1 MRGDVMTN
9 VVGVDVAKAT
19 FDVALGLAKPGKFQT
34 RAKLANREDGFGE
47 LLAWLDNHA
56 PEAAVCMEAT
66 GIYHEA
72 LAVFLVQQGKTVYV
86 ANPAQVK
93 YFGKSQLSRTKTDR
107 TDAKLIAQFAT
118 SQQAGA
124 KPMSPWTPPTPAQR
138 TLRALVER
146 LDDLKGMERME
157 ANRLDVVNDVV
168 NDVVRDSVEA
178 SLKELRKQI
187 KALEQRIDKHIDKDQ
202 GLRHDAALMTSIPGI
217 AKTTSASLLAA
228 LGDLRR
234 FDAPGKLVAFA
245 GLNPALRESG
255 TLKGQV
261 RLSKTGAP
269 SLRSKLYMPAVSA
282 KNHNPVV
289 RSFCERLLARGKL
302 PIVTVCAAMRKLL
315 HLVWGVIHTNT
326 PFDTDYARHHSAPLS
341 YVSGDCAIA

>member
-1 MRGDVMTN
+1 M

-19 FDVALGLAKPGKFQT
+19 FDVAVGLAKAGKFQT
-34 RAKLANREDGFGE
+34 RAKVANREEGFKE
-47 LLAWLDNHA
+47 LMIWLDKHA

-72 LAVFLVQQGKTVYV
+72 LASFLVQQGKTVYV

-93 YFGKSQLSRTKTDR
+93 YFGKSQLTRTKTDR

-118 SQQAGA
+118 SQQAGP
-124 KPMSPWTPPTPAQR
+124 KPMSPWTPPTPGQR
-138 TLRALVER
+138 ILRAQVER

-157 ANRLDVVNDVV
+157 ANRLDVANDA
-168 NDVVRDSVEA
+168 VRDSVET
-178 SLKELRKQI
+178 SLKTLRQQI
-187 KALEQRIDKHIDKDQ
+187 KALERRIDKHIDQDP
-202 GLRHDAALMTSIPGI
+202 GLRHDATLIASIPGI

-261 RLSKTGAP
+261 RISKTGAP
-269 SLRSKLYMPAVSA
+269 GLRAKLYMPAVSA
-282 KNHNPVV
+282 KNHNPIV
-289 RSFCERLLARGKL
+289 RAFCERLLARGKL

-315 HLVWGVIHTNT
+315 HLAWGVIHTDT
-326 PFDTDYARHHSAPLS
+326 PFDANHARHHSDSTSHA
-341 YVSGDCAIA
+341 SGHCALA

>member
-9 VVGVDVAKAT
+9 IVGVDVAKAT
-19 FDVALGLAKPGKFQT
+19 FDVAVGLAKPGKFQT
-34 RAKLANREDGFGE
+34 RAKVANQDEGFQA
-47 LLAWLDNHA
+47 LMAWLDKHA

-72 LAVFLVQQGKTVYV
+72 LAIFLVQQGKTVYV

-93 YFGKSQLSRTKTDR
+93 YFGKSQLTRTKTDR

-124 KPMSPWTPPTPAQR
+124 KPMVPWTPPTPAQR

-157 ANRLDVVNDVV
+157 ANRLDVANDA
-168 NDVVRDSVEA
+168 VRGSVEA
-178 SLKELRKQI
+178 SLKQLRKQI
-187 KALEQRIDKHIDKDQ
+187 KALEQRIDTHIDKDP

-217 AKTTSASLLAA
+217 AKTTSASLLAT

-261 RLSKTGAP
+261 RISKTGAS
-269 SLRSKLYMPAVSA
+269 SLRAKLYMPAVSA
-282 KNHNPVV
+282 KNHNPIIHA
-289 RSFCERLLARGKL
+289 FCERLLARGKL

-315 HLVWGVIHTNT
+315 HLVWGVIHTDT
-326 PFDTDYARHHSAPLS
+326 PFDINHADHHHAPTRS
-341 YVSGDCAIA
+341 TPNHCALA

>member
-1 MRGDVMTN
+1 MTN

-34 RAKLANREDGFGE
+34 RAKLANREEGFQE
-47 LLAWLDNHA
+47 LIAWLDKHA

-72 LAVFLVQQGKTVYV
+72 LAIFLVQQGKTVYV

-118 SQQAGA
+118 SQQTGT
-124 KPMSPWTPPTPAQR
+124 KPMVPWTPPTPAQR

-146 LDDLKGMERME
+146 LDDLKGMEQME
-157 ANRLDVVNDVV
+157 ANRLDVASDA
-168 NDVVRDSVEA
+168 VRGSLED

-187 KALEQRIDKHIDKDQ
+187 KSLEKRIDQHIDKDQ
-202 GLRHDAALMTSIPGI
+202 RLRHDAALMKSIPGI

-255 TLKGQV
+255 TLKGKIRV
-261 RLSKTGAP
+261 SKTGAP
-269 SLRSKLYMPAVSA
+269 SLRAKLYMPAVSA

-289 RSFCERLLARGKL
+289 RAFCERLLARGKL
-302 PIVTVCAAMRKLL
+302 PIVAVCAAMRKLL

-326 PFDTDYARHHSAPLS
+326 PFDADYAEHHRTAMSHATVHGS
-341 YVSGDCAIA
+341 VA

>member
-1 MRGDVMTN
+1 MTQ

-34 RAKLANREDGFGE
+34 RAKVPNRPEGFE
-47 LLAWLDNHA
+47 ALLAWLDTHA

-66 GIYHEA
+66 GVYHEA
-72 LAVFLVQQGKTVYV
+72 LATFLVQRGKTVYV

-118 SQQAGA
+118 SQQNGA
-124 KPMSPWTPPTPAQR
+124 KPMVPWTPPTPAQR

-157 ANRLDVVNDVV
+157 ANRLDVADEA
-168 NDVVRDSVEA
+168 VRGSLEA
-178 SLKELRKQI
+178 SLKELRQQI
-187 KALEQRIDKHIDKDQ
+187 KALEKRIDQHIDQDP
-202 GLRHDAALMTSIPGI
+202 GLHHDAALMTSIPGI

-255 TLKGQV
+255 SLKGQV

-269 SLRSKLYMPAVSA
+269 SLRAKLYMPAVSA

-289 RSFCERLLARGKL
+289 HAFCQRLLARGKL

-315 HLVWGVIHTNT
+315 HLIWGVIHTGT
-326 PFDTDYARHHSAPLS
+326 PFDASYIGHHDHTPAA
-341 YVSGDCAIA
+341 G

>member
-1 MRGDVMTN
+1 
-9 VVGVDVAKAT
+9 VDVAKAT
-19 FDVALGLAKPGKFQT
+19 FDVAFGLAKPGRFQT
-34 RAKLANREDGFGE
+34 RAKVLNRHEGFE
-47 LLAWLDNHA
+47 EFLLWLDKHA

-72 LAVFLVQQGKTVYV
+72 LAIFLVQRGKTVYV

-107 TDAKLIAQFAT
+107 TDAKLIAQFAA
-118 SQQAGA
+118 SQQSGA
-124 KPMSPWTPPTPAQR
+124 KPMAPWTPPTAAQR

-157 ANRLDVVNDVV
+157 ANRLDVAD
-168 NDVVRDSVEA
+168 DAVRGSLEA
-178 SLKELRKQI
+178 SLKELRQQI
-187 KALEQRIDKHIDKDQ
+187 KALHKRIDQHIDKDP
-202 GLRHDAALMTSIPGI
+202 GLRHDATLMTSIPGI

-255 TLKGQV
+255 TLKGQI
-261 RLSKTGAP
+261 RISKTGAP
-269 SLRSKLYMPAVSA
+269 SLRASSTCPPSR
-282 KNHNPVV
+282 P
-289 RSFCERLLARGKL
+289 R
-302 PIVTVCAAMRKLL
+302 IT
-315 HLVWGVIHTNT
+315 T
-326 PFDTDYARHHSAPLS
+326 PSSAPS
-341 YVSGDCAIA
+341 ANACSPGASSPS

>member
-1 MRGDVMTN
+1 MIN

-19 FDVALGLAKPGKFQT
+19 FDVALRLAKPGKFQT
-34 RAKLANREDGFGE
+34 RAKLANREDGFEE
-47 LLAWLDNHA
+47 LLAWLDQHA

-66 GIYHEA
+66 GVYHEA
-72 LAVFLVQQGKTVYV
+72 LASFLVQQGKTVHV

-124 KPMSPWTPPTPAQR
+124 KPMLPWTPPTPAQR

-146 LDDLKGMERME
+146 LDDLKGMVRME
-157 ANRLDVVNDVV
+157 ANRLDVADAA
-168 NDVVRDSVEA
+168 VRDSLEA
-178 SLKELRKQI
+178 SLKELREQI
-187 KALEQRIDKHIDKDQ
+187 KALEQRIDQHIDKDQ
-202 GLRHDAALMTSIPGI
+202 GLRHDAMLMTSIPGI

-269 SLRSKLYMPAVSA
+269 GLRAKLYMPAVCA
-282 KNHNPVV
+282 KTHNPVV
-289 RSFCERLLARGKL
+289 HAFCERLLARGKR
-302 PIVTVCAAMRKLL
+302 PIVTICAAMRKLL

-326 PFDTDYARHHSAPLS
+326 PFDADYAHHHRTAPT
-341 YVSGDCAIA
+341 CATSDGVVA

>member
-1 MRGDVMTN
+1 M
-9 VVGVDVAKAT
+9 DVAKAT
-19 FDVALGLAKPGKFQT
+19 FDVAVGLAKPGKFQT
-34 RAKLANREDGFGE
+34 RAKVANREEGFQE
-47 LLAWLDNHA
+47 LMTWLDKHA

-72 LAVFLVQQGKTVYV
+72 LAIFLVQQGKTVYV

-93 YFGKSQLSRTKTDR
+93 YFGKSQLTRTKTDR

-118 SQQAGA
+118 SQQAGTH
-124 KPMSPWTPPTPAQR
+124 PMAPWMPPTAAQR

-157 ANRLDVVNDVV
+157 ANRLDVANDA
-168 NDVVRDSVEA
+168 VRDSVEA

-187 KALEQRIDKHIDKDQ
+187 KALEQRINNHIDKDPQ
-202 GLRHDAALMTSIPGI
+202 LRYDAALMTSIPGI

-245 GLNPALRESG
+245 GLNPARRESG

-261 RLSKTGAP
+261 RISKTGAP
-269 SLRSKLYMPAVSA
+269 GLRAKLYFPAICA

-289 RSFCERLLARGKL
+289 RAFCERLLARGKL

-315 HLVWGVIHTNT
+315 HLVWGVIHTNSL
-326 PFDTDYARHHSAPLS
+326 FDPDYPRHRLVASAHASPGCSL
-341 YVSGDCAIA
+341 A

>member
-1 MRGDVMTN
+1 MTN
-9 VVGVDVAKAT
+9 VVGTDVAKAT

-34 RAKLANREDGFGE
+34 RAKVPNRPEGFE
-47 LLAWLDNHA
+47 AFLVWLDKYA
-56 PEAAVCMEAT
+56 PDAAVCMEAT

-72 LAVFLVQQGKTVYV
+72 LATFLVQRGKTVYV

-118 SQQAGA
+118 SQQNGA
-124 KPMSPWTPPTPAQR
+124 KPMVPWTPPTPAQR
-138 TLRALVER
+138 TLRVLVER
-146 LDDLKGMERME
+146 LDDLKGMEQME
-157 ANRLDVVNDVV
+157 ANRLDVADET
-168 NDVVRDSVEA
+168 VRGSLEA
-178 SLKELRKQI
+178 SLKALRQQI
-187 KALEQRIDKHIDKDQ
+187 TALEKRIDQHIDKDP
-202 GLRHDAALMTSIPGI
+202 GLRHDATLMTSIPGI

-269 SLRSKLYMPAVSA
+269 SLRAKLYMPAVSA

-289 RSFCERLLARGKL
+289 RAFCERLLARGKL

-315 HLVWGVIHTNT
+315 HLVWGVIHTDT
-326 PFDTDYARHHSAPLS
+326 PFDAHYTGQGDNAPAP
-341 YVSGDCAIA
+341 CTP

>member
-1 MRGDVMTN
+1 MTN

-34 RAKLANREDGFGE
+34 RAKLANREEGFKD
-47 LLAWLDNHA
+47 LVAWLDKHA
-56 PEAAVCMEAT
+56 PDAAVCMEAT

-72 LAVFLVQQGKTVYV
+72 LAIFLVQQGKTVYV

-124 KPMSPWTPPTPAQR
+124 KPMVPWTPPTPAQR
-138 TLRALVER
+138 TLRVLVER

-157 ANRLDVVNDVV
+157 ANRLDVANH
-168 NDVVRDSVEA
+168 VVRSSLEDSLSA
-178 SLKELRKQI
+178 LRQQI
-187 KALEQRIDKHIDKDQ
+187 KALKKRIDQHIDNDPN
-202 GLRHDAALMTSIPGI
+202 LRHDARLMTSIPGI

-261 RLSKTGAP
+261 RISKTGAP
-269 SLRSKLYMPAVSA
+269 SLRAKLYMPAVSA

-289 RSFCERLLARGKL
+289 RAFCERLLARGKL
-302 PIVTVCAAMRKLL
+302 PIVAVCAAMRKLL
-315 HLVWGVIHTNT
+315 HLVWGVIHSNT
-326 PFDTDYARHHSAPLS
+326 SFDPDYPRHHDNPSTPAAR
-341 YVSGDCAIA
+341 DCAVA

>member
-1 MRGDVMTN
+1 MTN

-34 RAKLANREDGFGE
+34 RAKLANREEGFKE
-47 LLAWLDNHA
+47 LVAWLDKYA
-56 PEAAVCMEAT
+56 PEATVCMEAT
-66 GIYHEA
+66 GVYHEA
-72 LAVFLVQQGKTVYV
+72 LATFLVQQGKTVYV

-124 KPMSPWTPPTPAQR
+124 KPMAPWTPPTPAQR
-138 TLRALVER
+138 TLRVLVER

-157 ANRLDVVNDVV
+157 ANRLDVANPA
-168 NDVVRDSVEA
+168 VRSSLEDS
-178 SLKELRKQI
+178 LRALRQQI
-187 KALEQRIDKHIDKDQ
+187 KVLEKRIDQHIDNDP
-202 GLRHDAALMTSIPGI
+202 GLRHDATLMTSIPGI

-228 LGDLRR
+228 LGDLHR

-255 TLKGQV
+255 TLKGTV
-261 RLSKTGAP
+261 RISKTGAP
-269 SLRSKLYMPAVSA
+269 GLRAKLYMPAVSA

-289 RSFCERLLARGKL
+289 RAFCERLLARGKL
-302 PIVTVCAAMRKLL
+302 PKVAVCAAMRKLL

-326 PFDTDYARHHSAPLS
+326 PFDPDYARPRQR
-341 YVSGDCAIA
+341 IAACNP

>member
-1 MRGDVMTN
+1 MRGEVMTN

-19 FDVALGLAKPGKFQT
+19 LDVALGLAKPGKFQT
-34 RAKLANREDGFGE
+34 RAKLANRQEGFEE
-47 LLAWLDNHA
+47 LLAWLDKHA

-72 LAVFLVQQGKTVYV
+72 LALFLVQQGKTVYV

-124 KPMSPWTPPTPAQR
+124 KPMAPWAPPTPAQR
-138 TLRALVER
+138 TLRVLVER
-146 LDDLKGMERME
+146 LDDLKSMERME
-157 ANRLDVVNDVV
+157 ANRLDVANEA
-168 NDVVRDSVEA
+168 VRGSLEDS
-178 SLKELRKQI
+178 LRALRQQI
-187 KALEQRIDKHIDKDQ
+187 KALEQRIDQHIDKDQ
-202 GLRHDAALMTSIPGI
+202 GLRHDAALMASIPGI

-255 TLKGQV
+255 TLKGKV
-261 RLSKTGAP
+261 RLSKTGTP
-269 SLRSKLYMPAVSA
+269 SLRAKLYMPAVTA

-289 RSFCERLLARGKL
+289 RAFCERLLARGKL

-315 HLVWGVIHTNT
+315 HLIWGVIHTNT
-326 PFDTDYARHHSAPLS
+326 PFDANYAGHHHATPPC
-341 YVSGDCAIA
+341 VPADGAVA

>member
-1 MRGDVMTN
+1 MTN

-19 FDVALGLAKPGKFQT
+19 FDVAVGLAKPGKFQT
-34 RAKLANREDGFGE
+34 RAKMANREEGFKE
-47 LLAWLDNHA
+47 LMTWLDKHA
-56 PEAAVCMEAT
+56 PDAAVCMEAT

-72 LAVFLVQQGKTVYV
+72 LALFLVQQGRTVYV
-86 ANPAQVK
+86 VNPAQVK
-93 YFGKSQLSRTKTDR
+93 YFGKSQLTRTKTDH

-157 ANRLDVVNDVV
+157 ANRLDVANDA
-168 NDVVRDSVEA
+168 VRDSVEA

-187 KALEQRIDKHIDKDQ
+187 QALEQRINKHIDKDP
-202 GLRHDAALMTSIPGI
+202 GLHHDAALMKSIPGI

-261 RLSKTGAP
+261 RISKTGAS
-269 SLRSKLYMPAVSA
+269 SLRAKLYMPAVSA
-282 KNHNPVV
+282 KNHNPIV
-289 RSFCERLLARGKL
+289 RAFCERLLARGKL

-326 PFDTDYARHHSAPLS
+326 PFDAGYVGHHRTTTPYASAECM
-341 YVSGDCAIA
+341 VA

>member
-1 MRGDVMTN
+1 MTN
-9 VVGVDVAKAT
+9 MVGVDVAKAT

-34 RAKLANREDGFGE
+34 RAKLANREEGFKE
-47 LLAWLDNHA
+47 LVAWLDKHA
-56 PEAAVCMEAT
+56 PEAALCMEAT

-72 LAVFLVQQGKTVYV
+72 LAIFLVRQGKTVYV

-124 KPMSPWTPPTPAQR
+124 KPMVPWTPPTPAQR
-138 TLRALVER
+138 TLRVLVER

-157 ANRLDVVNDVV
+157 ANRLDVANDA
-168 NDVVRDSVEA
+168 VRRSLEDS
-178 SLKELRKQI
+178 LRALRQQI
-187 KALEQRIDKHIDKDQ
+187 KVLEKRINQHIDNDP
-202 GLRHDAALMTSIPGI
+202 GLRHDATLMTSIPGI

-255 TLKGQV
+255 TLKGKI

-269 SLRSKLYMPAVSA
+269 SLRAKLYMPAVSA
-282 KNHNPVV
+282 KNHNPIV
-289 RSFCERLLARGKL
+289 RDFCERLLARGKL
-302 PIVTVCAAMRKLL
+302 PIVAVCAAMRKLL
-315 HLVWGVIHTNT
+315 HLVWGVIHSNT
-326 PFDTDYARHHSAPLS
+326 LFDDRHRDNSSPHAAR
-341 YVSGDCAIA
+341 DCAVA

>member
-1 MRGDVMTN
+1 MTN

-19 FDVALGLAKPGKFQT
+19 FDVAVGLVKPGKFQT
-34 RAKLANREDGFGE
+34 RAKLTNQEEGFKE
-47 LLAWLDNHA
+47 LMAWLDKHA

-72 LAVFLVQQGKTVYV
+72 LAIFLVQQGKTVYV

-93 YFGKSQLSRTKTDR
+93 YFGKSQLTRTKTDR

-124 KPMSPWTPPTPAQR
+124 KPMSPWIPPTEAQR

-146 LDDLKGMERME
+146 LDDLKAMERME
-157 ANRLDVVNDVV
+157 ANRLEVANDT
-168 NDVVRDSVEA
+168 VRDSLET
-178 SLKELRKQI
+178 SLKQLREQI
-187 KALEQRIDKHIDKDQ
+187 KALEQRIDKHIDQDPQ
-202 GLRHDAALMTSIPGI
+202 LRHDAALMESIPGI
-217 AKTTSASLLAA
+217 ANTTSASLLAM

-269 SLRSKLYMPAVSA
+269 GLRAKLYMPAISA
-282 KNHNPVV
+282 KNHNPIV
-289 RSFCERLLARGKL
+289 RAFCERLLARGKP

-315 HLVWGVIHTNT
+315 HLVWGVIRTGI
-326 PFDTDYARHHSAPLS
+326 PFDASYAKHHSTTAS
-341 YVSGDCAIA
+341 CSSGEWVVA

>member
-1 MRGDVMTN
+1 MTN

-34 RAKLANREDGFGE
+34 RAKLANREDGFE
-47 LLAWLDNHA
+47 AFLAWLNKHA

-66 GIYHEA
+66 GAYHEA
-72 LAVFLVQQGKTVYV
+72 LATFLVQRGKTVYV

-93 YFGKSQLSRTKTDR
+93 YFGKSQLARTKTDR
-107 TDAKLIAQFAT
+107 ADAKLIAQFAT
-118 SQQAGA
+118 SQQTGA
-124 KPMSPWTPPTPAQR
+124 KPWVPWTPPTPAQR

-146 LDDLKGMERME
+146 LDDLKSMERME
-157 ANRLDVVNDVV
+157 ANRLETADA
-168 NDVVRDSVEA
+168 VVRDSLET
-178 SLKELRKQI
+178 SLKQVRQQI
-187 KALEQRIDKHIDKDQ
+187 KALEQRIDQHIDKDP
-202 GLRHDAALMTSIPGI
+202 GLRHDATLMASIPGI

-255 TLKGQV
+255 TLKGKT

-269 SLRSKLYMPAVSA
+269 RLRAKLYMPAVSA
-282 KNHNPVV
+282 KTHNPVI
-289 RSFCERLLARGKL
+289 RAFCERLLARGKR

-315 HLVWGVIHTNT
+315 HLVWGVIHTNR
-326 PFDTDYARHHSAPLS
+326 PFDADYANRPLITTS
-341 YVSGDCAIA
+341 HAGGEAALA

>member
-1 MRGDVMTN
+1 MTN

-34 RAKLANREDGFGE
+34 RAKLANREEGFRE
-47 LLAWLDNHA
+47 LLAWLDRYA

-66 GIYHEA
+66 GVYHET
-72 LAVFLVQQGKTVYV
+72 LAGFLVQQGKTVYV

-157 ANRLDVVNDVV
+157 ANRLDVANDA
-168 NDVVRDSVEA
+168 VRDSLEV

-202 GLRHDAALMTSIPGI
+202 GLRHDAALMQSIPGI
-217 AKTTSASLLAA
+217 AKTTAASLLAV
-228 LGDLRR
+228 LGDLRH

-255 TLKGQV
+255 TLKGQT
-261 RLSKTGAP
+261 RISKTGAP
-269 SLRSKLYMPAVSA
+269 RLRAKLYMPAVSA

-289 RSFCERLLARGKL
+289 RAFCERLLARGKL

-315 HLVWGVIHTNT
+315 HLIWGVIHTNT
-326 PFDTDYARHHSAPLS
+326 PFDVDYAKHHRTASPYASAGGVL
-341 YVSGDCAIA
+341 A